1 MRYHKNQ
8 NMNQESR
15 FVGMVTGRWARGN
28 HVGRLRWSLGGCSS
42 DCEGAYVAVYP
53 VWLKEYIG
61 LDVTF
66 LFTVEG
72 LTAGL

>member
-1 MRYHKNQ
+1 MGKR
-8 NMNQESR
+8 ESR
-15 FVGMVTGRWARGN
+15 GETQVV
-28 HVGRLRWSLGGCSS
+28 SGGCSS
-42 DCEGAYVAVYP
+42 DCEGAYVAVYL

-72 LTAGL
+72 LSAGL